1 VVATHLSEV
10 VRSQAK
16 ELLGR
21 QDVQGLI
28 DQVKATHPA
37 VVEGLIPN
45 VLPLGVV
52 HKVLQHLLAEAV
64 SIRDLT
70 TILETLADYG
80 HATKDPVALTEYAR
94 SALAK
99 VVVKPFLS
107 PDGSLKPFVLSPGSE
122 QVIADSLADGGNVV
136 MDPRVAQRLIEAVA
150 GTVERAHPLDSKP
163 VIMVG
168 AHLRGPLRRL
178 LERPFPHLGVLSY
191 SEIPP
196 SLNVH
201 AIGSID
207 LVGEPNETPLVG
219 ARRG

>member
-1 VVATHLSEV
+1 
-10 VRSQAK
+10 
-16 ELLGR
+16 
-21 QDVQGLI
+21 
-28 DQVKATHPA
+28 

-45 VLPLGVV
+45 VLPLGTV
-52 HKVLQHLLAEAV
+52 HKVLQNLLAEGV

-80 HATKDPVALTEYAR
+80 HATKDPVALTESVR

-107 PDGSLKPFVLSPGSE
+107 PDGALRPFVLSPGSE
-122 QVIADSLADGGNVV
+122 QIIADSLADGGNVV
-136 MDPRVAQRLIEAVA
+136 MDPRVAQSLIEVVA

-163 VIMVG
+163 VLVVS
-168 AHLRGPLRRL
+168 AQLRWPLRRL
-178 LERPFPHLGVLSY
+178 LERPFPHLGLLSY
-191 SEIPP
+191 NEIPS

-201 AIGSID
+201 AIGNVD
-207 LVGEPNETPLVG
+207 MVGELNETSPPG